1 MKVVKIKKQTAQK
14 RKLKFE
20 NYKNYIEEAHLEN
33 KINDLEKKKK
43 IDINSFLCYK
53 RKHKEFIRKSKLI
66 LKTQQRPKSEKHS
79 VFTEEINKIA
89 ISSNDDKRMK
99 SIDSTETYAYE
110 TRSSTGQKMRFSIKD
125 LFSECDQ
132 IHSLSDINLKNP

>member
-1 MKVVKIKKQTAQK
+1 M
-14 RKLKFE
+14 
-20 NYKNYIEEAHLEN
+20 
-33 KINDLEKKKK
+33 KKKK

-89 ISSNDDKRMK
+89 ISPNDDKRMK
-99 SIDSTETYAYE
+99 SIDSIETYAYE

-125 LFSECDQ
+125 LFIECDQ
-132 IHSLSDINLKNP
+132 IHSFSDIN

>member
-1 MKVVKIKKQTAQK
+1 
-14 RKLKFE
+14 
-20 NYKNYIEEAHLEN
+20 
-33 KINDLEKKKK
+33 
-43 IDINSFLCYK
+43 
-53 RKHKEFIRKSKLI
+53 
-66 LKTQQRPKSEKHS
+66 
-79 VFTEEINKIA
+79 
-89 ISSNDDKRMK
+89 MK